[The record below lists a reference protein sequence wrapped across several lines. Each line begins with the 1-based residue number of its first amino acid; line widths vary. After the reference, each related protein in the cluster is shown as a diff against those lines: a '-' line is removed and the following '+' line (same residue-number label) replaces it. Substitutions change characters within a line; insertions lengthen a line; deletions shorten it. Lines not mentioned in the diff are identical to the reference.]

1 MGTRLWY
8 RRLKSA
14 LRAPALPAEL
24 TRFCTHLTQGGSMTT
39 KVVYNACYGGFG
51 LSDEAIARLKE
62 LGSTI
67 NDTDLPWEFPRHD
80 LLLVQV
86 VEELGGKANARASKL
101 RIAEVCG
108 PYRIEEYDGL
118 EAVYEPG
125 DYDWITP

>member
-1 MGTRLWY
+1 
-8 RRLKSA
+8 
-14 LRAPALPAEL
+14 
-24 TRFCTHLTQGGSMTT
+24 MTT

-51 LSDEAIARLKE
+51 LSSEAVARLKE

-67 NDTDLPWEFPRHD
+67 NDTYLPWEFPRHD

-86 VEELGGKANARASKL
+86 VEELGDKANGWASKL
-101 RIAEVCG
+101 RIANVSG

-118 EAVYEPG
+118 ETVYEPG

>member
-1 MGTRLWY
+1 
-8 RRLKSA
+8 
-14 LRAPALPAEL
+14 
-24 TRFCTHLTQGGSMTT
+24 MTT

-51 LSDEAIARLKE
+51 LSTEALTRLKE

-67 NDTDLPWEFPRHD
+67 NSAYLPWEFPRHD

-86 VEELGGKANARASKL
+86 VEELGGRANTWASNL
-101 RIAEVCG
+101 RIANVSG

-125 DYDWITP
+125 DYEWITP

>member
-1 MGTRLWY
+1 M
-8 RRLKSA
+8 A
-14 LRAPALPAEL
+14 
-24 TRFCTHLTQGGSMTT
+24 T

-51 LSDEAIARLKE
+51 LSSEAVARLKE

-67 NDTDLPWEFPRHD
+67 NSAYLPWAFPRHD

-86 VEELGGKANARASKL
+86 VEELGDKANTWASKL
-101 RIAEVCG
+101 LIANVSG

-118 EAVYEPG
+118 ETVYEPD